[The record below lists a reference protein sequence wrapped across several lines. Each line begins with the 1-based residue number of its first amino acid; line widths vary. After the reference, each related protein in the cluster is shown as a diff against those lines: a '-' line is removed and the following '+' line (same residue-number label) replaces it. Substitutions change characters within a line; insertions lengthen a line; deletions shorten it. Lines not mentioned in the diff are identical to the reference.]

1 MTMAYSWFR
10 VYTGTVND
18 KKWPRIARDAGQPV
32 GCVVS
37 VWLALLE
44 SASSNIDRGAVDDF
58 CPEDIDAL
66 YGYDDGTTESI
77 VHAMRDRGLI
87 SPENRLT
94 AWDKRQNIPT
104 EDAPEDRRAY
114 KREWARRKRE
124 ESRIAD
130 SPASGQPV
138 DSCRHDV
145 DTSGQPVDSCGQHR
159 EKIRED
165 KIREDNI
172 NTPPLSPQGETGV
185 GVSTPAQT
193 SSPLKARETPG
204 PDQEPKPDPKPT
216 PETPAE
222 DPPQAPDATTDPA
235 TPPQADLTHGNP
247 AWKEFCY
254 VFSLWPVQQ
263 GKEKAWREY
272 AYLKARHLVPESYA
286 LADIIERFKAEDRR
300 WKRGYVPMMANWL
313 RDRRWDDVPE
323 KAPAKSYA
331 PDENGRQ
338 RYVVESEQDYSGP
351 SQFCGLTELI

>member
-1 MTMAYSWFR
+1 MPMAYSWFR

-104 EDAPEDRRAY
+104 EDAPEDRGAY

-130 SPASGQPV
+130 SPASGQ
-138 DSCRHDV
+138 H
-145 DTSGQPVDSCGQHR
+145 VDSCGQH
-159 EKIRED
+159 KD
-165 KIREDNI
+165 KIREEKIRDLKD
-172 NTPPLSPQGETGV
+172 TPLTPQGETGV

-193 SSPLKARETPG
+193 SSHLKARETPR
-204 PDQEPKPDPKPT
+204 PDPDPKPK
-216 PETPAE
+216 PEPPAG
-222 DPPQAPDATTDPA
+222 DTPQAPDTSTA
-235 TPPQADLTHGNP
+235 PQVDTTHGNP

-272 AYLKARHLVPESYA
+272 AYLRARHLVPESYA

-300 WKRGYVPMMANWL
+300 WKRGYVPMMSNWL
-313 RDRRWDDVPE
+313 HDRRWDDVPE

-331 PDENGRQ
+331 PDENGSTP
-338 RYVVESEQDYSGP
+338 YVDEHDQDYTSSGFG
-351 SQFCGLTELI
+351 SIFDSLKEKANA

>member
-1 MTMAYSWFR
+1 MPMAYSWFR

-124 ESRIAD
+124 ESRMAD

-138 DSCRHDV
+138 DSCGHDVDTSGRPVDSCGHDV
-145 DTSGQPVDSCGQHR
+145 DTSGQPVDSCGHHR

-165 KIREDNI
+165 KIRDLKD
-172 NTPPLSPQGETGV
+172 TPLTPQGETGV
-185 GVSTPAQT
+185 GEAPSPKT
-193 SSPLKARETPG
+193 SSPKEETPKTG
-204 PDQEPKPDPKPT
+204 E
-216 PETPAE
+216 E
-222 DPPQAPDATTDPA
+222 PQAEEPA
-235 TPPQADLTHGNP
+235 QDVKPNLTHGNP

-254 VFSLWPVQQ
+254 LYSLWPVQQ
-263 GKEKAWREY
+263 GRERAWREY
-272 AYLKARHLVPESYA
+272 AALKARHLVPESYV
-286 LADIIERFKAEDRR
+286 LAEVIDRFKVEDRK
-300 WKRGYVPMMANWL
+300 WKRGYTPLMANWL
-313 RDRRWDDVPE
+313 RDRRWDDQPD
-323 KAPAKSYA
+323 KAPAPSYA
-331 PDENGRQ
+331 PDENGRT
-338 RYVVESEQDYSGP
+338 RYVNENEQDYSRSYSGD
-351 SQFCGLTELI
+351 LVAAL

>member
-1 MTMAYSWFR
+1 
-10 VYTGTVND
+10 
-18 KKWPRIARDAGQPV
+18 
-32 GCVVS
+32 

-124 ESRIAD
+124 ESRMAD

-138 DSCRHDV
+138 DTCR
-145 DTSGQPVDSCGQHR
+145 QPVDTCRQPVDTCRQPVDTCRQPVDTCRQHI
-159 EKIRED
+159 EKRRED
-165 KIREDNI
+165 KNI
-172 NTPPLSPQGETGV
+172 KYIKHTPLTPQGETGV
-185 GVSTPAQT
+185 VETPSPTNSSPKAENPKTGEEPQAEEPAQDV
-193 SSPLKARETPG
+193 K
-204 PDQEPKPDPKPT
+204 
-216 PETPAE
+216 
-222 DPPQAPDATTDPA
+222 
-235 TPPQADLTHGNP
+235 ADLSHGNL

-254 VFSLWPVQQ
+254 LYSLWPVQQ

-272 AYLKARHLVPESYA
+272 AALKARHLVPESYV
-286 LADIIERFKAEDRR
+286 LAEVIDRFKAEDRK
-300 WKRGYVPMMANWL
+300 WKRGYTPLMANWL

-331 PDENGRQ
+331 PDENGRTP
-338 RYVVESEQDYSGP
+338 YVNEADQDYSQP
-351 SQFCGLTELI
+351 SRVGSIMDVMA

>member
-1 MTMAYSWFR
+1 MPMAYSWFR

-124 ESRIAD
+124 ESRMAD

-145 DTSGQPVDSCGQHR
+145 DTSGQPVDSCRHH
-159 EKIRED
+159 KD
-165 KIREDNI
+165 KIREEKIRDLKD
-172 NTPPLSPQGETGV
+172 TPLTPQGETGV

-193 SSPLKARETPG
+193 SSPLKARETPM
-204 PDQEPKPDPKPT
+204 PDPEPKPKPE
-216 PETPAE
+216 PPAG
-222 DPPQAPDATTDPA
+222 DTPQAPDTTTDPA

-331 PDENGRQ
+331 PDENGSTP
-338 RYVVESEQDYSGP
+338 YVDEHDQDYTSSGFG
-351 SQFCGLTELI
+351 SIFDSLKEKANA

>member
-1 MTMAYSWFR
+1 MPMAYSWFR

-104 EDAPEDRRAY
+104 EDAPENRRAY
-114 KREWARRKRE
+114 KREWARKKRE

-145 DTSGQPVDSCGQHR
+145 DTSGQPVDSCRHH
-159 EKIRED
+159 KD
-165 KIREDNI
+165 KIREEKIRDLKD
-172 NTPPLSPQGETGV
+172 TPLTPQGETQGV
-185 GVSTPAQT
+185 GGEGT
-193 SSPLKARETPG
+193 
-204 PDQEPKPDPKPT
+204 
-216 PETPAE
+216 AE
-222 DPPQAPDATTDPA
+222 DFSDVPPKAPEPEADPPA
-235 TPPQADLTHGNP
+235 TDTSTAPQVDTSHGNP
-247 AWKEFCY
+247 CWKEFCY

-272 AYLKARHLVPESYA
+272 AYLRARHLVPESYA

-300 WKRGYVPMMANWL
+300 WKRGYVPMMSNWL
-313 RDRRWDDVPE
+313 HDRRWDDVPE

-338 RYVVESEQDYSGP
+338 MYVDEADQHYTSTDMVDISTV
-351 SQFCGLTELI
+351 L